1 MGLRDIGELVV
12 LLLACISVP
21 TIFALSKAGKGEPF
35 GDSKLP
41 IIWTAL
47 VGAAYG
53 YYMHSIDPYW
63 VVSPFIGTLLF
74 GIIANGLVYSLI
86 EKRINE
92 KEYAKKEMERKE
104 NEIRELRKEI
114 EEIRDKERSK
124 Q

>member
-1 MGLRDIGELVV
+1 MSLRDIGELVV

-21 TIFALSKAGKGEPF
+21 TIFALSKAEKGEPF
-35 GDSKLP
+35 GNSKLP

-53 YYMHSIDPYW
+53 IYVHSVDPYW
-63 VVSPFIGTLLF
+63 VATPFIGTMFL
-74 GIIANGLVYSLI
+74 GIIANTLVFSLI
-86 EKRINE
+86 EKRTNE

-104 NEIRELRKEI
+104 NELRELRKEI